1 VCLAGFFFPLFT
13 ELEILSP
20 SSLLEELPKIIQGN
34 WSGTEWQTVSGL
46 MSIAFIGISLIF
58 FSNKDL

>member
-1 VCLAGFFFPLFT
+1 LFT

-20 SSLLEELPKIIQGN
+20 SSLLEKLPKIIQGN
-34 WSGTEWQTVSGL
+34 WSGTEWQTVFGFGL
-46 MSIAFIGISLIF
+46 MSIAFIGISLLY